1 MRNFIQSLFVFSRV
15 KYEISFF
22 SNEIVFMRE

>member
-1 MRNFIQSLFVFSRV
+1 MRNFIQSLFVLFRV